1 MEYSYHLKQR
11 FPALHITA
19 EVQVPPVQNRMAATM
34 VGYAQMASFV
44 VSFFGDAVFQALSM
58 PVPDWAKYAQENK
71 GTAVML
77 FFVGNMVSNSLT
89 QTGAFEVY
97 LGGQLI
103 HSKIQTG
110 GVPDFNALVAKV
122 HSVNPDLQMAPPQGG
137 QGQGHYVNQGGRQQ
151 QQQQP
156 QQQQHPKVQKH
167 QQRHYAQEEEDE
179 EDDEF

>member
-1 MEYSYHLKQR
+1 MEYSYYLKQR
-11 FPALHITA
+11 FPALQITA
-19 EVQVPPVQNRMAATM
+19 EVQVAPVQNRMAATA
-34 VGYAQMASFV
+34 VGYAQIAGFV
-44 VSFFGDAVFQALSM
+44 VSFFGDAIFQALSM

-97 LGGQLI
+97 LGGQLL
-103 HSKIQTG
+103 HSKIKTG
-110 GVPDFNALVAKV
+110 GVPDFNSLLAKV
-122 HSVNPDLQMAPPQGG
+122 QAANPELEMAAPPQGG
-137 QGQGHYVNQGGRQQ
+137 QKQGRFVNQGGGQQ
-151 QQQQP
+151 

-167 QQRHYAQEEEDE
+167 QQRHYAQEEDD

>member
-19 EVQVPPVQNRMAATM
+19 EVQVPPAQNRMAATA
-34 VGYAQMASFV
+34 VGYAQMAGFV

-97 LGGQLI
+97 LGGQLV

-110 GVPDFNALVAKV
+110 GVPDFNALVAKIQQ
-122 HSVNPDLQMAPPQGG
+122 VNPELQATPPQGS
-137 QGQGHYVNQGGRQQ
+137 QKASHYVNQGGRQQ
-151 QQQQP
+151 PQQ
-156 QQQQHPKVQKH
+156 QQQQHPKAQKH
-167 QQRHYAQEEEDE
+167 QQRHYAQDDDD